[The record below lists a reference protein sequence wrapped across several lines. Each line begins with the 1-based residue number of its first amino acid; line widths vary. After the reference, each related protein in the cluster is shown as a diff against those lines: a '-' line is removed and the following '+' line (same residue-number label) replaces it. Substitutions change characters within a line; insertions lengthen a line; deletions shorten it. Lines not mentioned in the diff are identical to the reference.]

1 MKSKYNFSNRIEI
14 LDKMK
19 RKSYY
24 KHELHDMRRNEV
36 MYLREWLKKSRKE
49 KGITMLDMA
58 EKLGISESYYCLIEN
73 GERQKRM
80 DISLL
85 IKLSEALDLS
95 ITEIVH
101 KEEEQK

>member
-1 MKSKYNFSNRIEI
+1 MK
-14 LDKMK
+14 
-19 RKSYY
+19 
-24 KHELHDMRRNEV
+24 
-36 MYLREWLKKSRKE
+36 LREWLKKSRKD

-85 IKLSEALDLS
+85 IKLADALEMP
-95 ITEIVH
+95 ITEVVRL
-101 KEEEQK
+101 EEGR